1 MIIIKVNLI
10 FNIKIMITITIEK
23 DTNLQK
29 TKFVN
34 LLDLYE
40 YLEDYVWPDL
50 QFTSY
55 ESMTESHKKEY
66 DKSFHIDKSKL
77 LNI

>member
-1 MIIIKVNLI
+1 MA
-10 FNIKIMITITIEK
+10 TITIE
-23 DTNLQK
+23 DNLVLQK

-34 LLDLYE
+34 IYELYE
-40 YLEDYVWPDL
+40 YIEEKYILPDL

-55 ESMTESHKKEY
+55 ENMSEKHKKEY
-66 DKSFHIDKSKL
+66 DESLKIDKSKL